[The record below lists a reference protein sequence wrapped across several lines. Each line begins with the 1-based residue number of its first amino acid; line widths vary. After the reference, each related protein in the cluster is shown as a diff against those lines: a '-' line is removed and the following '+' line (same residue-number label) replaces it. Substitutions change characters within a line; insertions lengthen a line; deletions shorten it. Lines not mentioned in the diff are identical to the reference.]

1 MYCLLQKPKYYTNQD
16 LNSGVL
22 SCFAFNHCGM
32 GSVDKKAQMVWLNLF
47 PFRLLK
53 FEHGFVVFGS
63 AIWNFLW
70 EYGIDVRKALRW
82 LVSLTCVM
90 IGWTLNL
97 VKAMPLSLVSVHN
110 QFDWRRYVRKWMKPT
125 ETTGSTRIY
134 FMANRKTSKPIS
146 ALKNYFPKTGRL
158 FWFQN

>member
-1 MYCLLQKPKYYTNQD
+1 MFCFAFDGTGPTMLNRLHFFYVCKHFLFDKLIVYCLLQKPKYYTNQD

-63 AIWNFLW
+63 AI
-70 EYGIDVRKALRW
+70 
-82 LVSLTCVM
+82 
-90 IGWTLNL
+90 
-97 VKAMPLSLVSVHN
+97 
-110 QFDWRRYVRKWMKPT
+110 
-125 ETTGSTRIY
+125 
-134 FMANRKTSKPIS
+134 
-146 ALKNYFPKTGRL
+146 
-158 FWFQN
+158 